1 MMASI
6 QGYPVLASLQAASNS
21 SSSFHGIYN
30 STYVL
35 SHGLVIERKP
45 MQAEIKM
52 KTADS
57 ISWFDFQIYKKIKES
72 LSTSPHLKKKHPTVR
87 KFQITKTTFI
97 EGLLRAKFLIMLW
110 HEPDIRDLQPF
121 LKKKEPAPFKL
132 Q

>member
-1 MMASI
+1 
-6 QGYPVLASLQAASNS
+6 
-21 SSSFHGIYN
+21 
-30 STYVL
+30 
-35 SHGLVIERKP
+35 

-87 KFQITKTTFI
+87 KFQVTKTTFI